1 MAKTTDFDHKDNDLL
16 RELRDG
22 VLILTLNRP
31 SAYNAWTMAL
41 REELTKIFEVAE
53 TDESIEAIVFT
64 GSGVNA
70 FCSGQDLAE
79 LECIPEGPAATHL
92 LERFFVC
99 YDAIRSF
106 SKPLLAAVNGVAAGS
121 GFQLAQLCDYVVSY
135 PGARMGQTEVN
146 SGLPSIF
153 GTWLMSERIGSRAY
167 GLSLEGRLMDA
178 DEAKQLGFINEIVSQ
193 EEVLDATVAA
203 ARRLAK
209 QPRQAYHLSKVAIRL
224 LDQAR
229 YDKACAMA
237 LRSYEDAFD
246 EGAPQEEIAQFYE
259 RHGSAATTPS
269 NG

>member
-1 MAKTTDFDHKDNDLL
+1 MAKTTDFTHEENDLL
-16 RELRDG
+16 REMREA

-31 SAYNAWTMAL
+31 STYNAWTMAL
-41 REELTKIFEVAE
+41 REELTKILQAAE
-53 TDESIEAIVFT
+53 TDEAIEAIVFT
-64 GSGVNA
+64 GSGINA
-70 FCSGQDLAE
+70 FCAGQDLAE
-79 LECIPEGPAATHL
+79 LERLPEGPAAAYL

-121 GFQLAQLCDYVVSY
+121 GFQLAQLCDYVVACPS
-135 PGARMGQTEVN
+135 ARMGQTEVN

-178 DEAKQLGFINEIVSQ
+178 EEAKRLGFINAIVPQ
-193 EEVLDATVAA
+193 DAVLEATIEAA
-203 ARRLAK
+203 KRLAK
-209 QPRQAYHLSKVAIRL
+209 QPRQAFHLSKTANRL

-229 YDKACAMA
+229 YKKACDMA
-237 LRSYEDAFD
+237 LRSYENAFD
-246 EGAPQEEIAQFYE
+246 EGASQQEVTKFFVRTA
-259 RHGSAATTPS
+259 STATSSS